1 MRSTSCSAQ
10 HFKSDKELFL
20 ESCHPFKAELMA
32 DQHFDRA
39 DMCPSAVAEPLG
51 YTFFPPGI
59 VALKYRTCL
68 LADLTLVKAHKGG
81 GGCGS
86 AAWQVAIDG
95 WRRDLR
101 YRLHN
106 ASNRDSTALTLEG
119 LRIASRVPVAFDPKR
134 TSLTFVH
141 IRRREWAT
149 ASSKRSRPKPR
160 RCLGATRFS
169 RDRSPFPWALPL
181 CIRSNS
187 RALTQINR
195 KLWAVNFFCDVVG
208 LFH

>member
-1 MRSTSCSAQ
+1 
-10 HFKSDKELFL
+10 
-20 ESCHPFKAELMA
+20 MA

-81 GGCGS
+81 VGCGS

-101 YRLHN
+101 YRFHD
-106 ASNRDSTALTLEG
+106 ASNRDSHHGRAHFGRPED
-119 LRIASRVPVAFDPKR
+119 RISRSGVR
-134 TSLTFVH
+134 
-141 IRRREWAT
+141 
-149 ASSKRSRPKPR
+149 
-160 RCLGATRFS
+160 
-169 RDRSPFPWALPL
+169 
-181 CIRSNS
+181 
-187 RALTQINR
+187 
-195 KLWAVNFFCDVVG
+195 
-208 LFH
+208 